1 MYISRDECQTVIEK
15 ALKIEEKADS
25 VTMKV
30 QAGIIADIMID
41 AQTGYDVSIYD
52 HCQDAVIAINS
63 AVDTLSIIR
72 MMTDTR
78 TGAALGKVLNL
89 MSEATEQ
96 VNCANKIMSPP
107 QEKK

>member
-41 AQTGYDVSIYD
+41 AQTGYDVSI
-52 HCQDAVIAINS
+52 CQVFGLIPSANSTTRPGSIRTTRFISNVMVSMLISAIES
-63 AVDTLSIIR
+63 P
-72 MMTDTR
+72 
-78 TGAALGKVLNL
+78 VLRVKA
-89 MSEATEQ
+89 ST
-96 VNCANKIMSPP
+96 V
-107 QEKK
+107 